1 MVVQKF
7 MSPVLY
13 RHGTPNT
20 PFAQSLNDMTRSARR
35 WANDIGGTSDP
46 ETDVIPQITQDINE
60 IKRLVVA
67 AYTVTLDL
75 NKVWAS
81 PLFPQ
86 WDSIIRYNECP
97 SRVPISFTYGV
108 SHRSD
113 VKLYRLDGNR
123 AIGWVE
129 FVPRWHVD
137 GVSLDTREH
146 EGSPVMIIRQSTVDD
161 AFPYNWSEQRVQ
173 DELCSQIFRL
183 LQDKLALYYAVNLV
197 EKGVRS
203 NTPFVPAGDKTPPS
217 FLGEYVKKDVFDAF
231 KAGIES
237 SVNRNTSSIPA
248 LETRVETVEGKV
260 ASLEASGVGGLAE
273 LKQQVQLNKNELF
286 TLSTR
291 VEYNENLIGE
301 HQVKLNGLDTLKDQ
315 VAHNKN
321 DLFTL
326 GTRVEYNENQ
336 IGDLQV
342 KANSIDGLKSDVDST
357 KSTVNSI
364 RSEQSDIKR
373 EVRQHA
379 TDIQNLKAANLN
391 PDDFVTK
398 TSFFATVE
406 QMPTT
411 QGMRQE
417 IREAVEG
424 VEAGVE
430 ASYVKKTEVAELKKL
445 QEQLGKVDV
454 SSFATGS
461 QLAQQQQ
468 NIESWGNERFELKG
482 AAYNLINDAKKT
494 ITSETDT
501 KVNGLSGRINA
512 AVNETDSLRKSTR
525 QNLDALSGT
534 VSAMDTRLSNGL
546 ANLRTETDAK
556 INNRLPMLSA
566 SDGMI
571 LVADNALAVKWKS
584 THYSLSIDNLIK
596 ERTEGFILN
605 GTGRMTDGT
614 GRGGFVYS
622 TVAFNG
628 SDGSFLVPANQ
639 PSERNIF
646 FGDRI
651 HLKEPIFKFSFD
663 AKYGD
668 RNNNTDIRFNIRWFD
683 RSGRELSNYLRGAL
697 SATPTQFP
705 ATYTTWVVAPSHAEF
720 CEVGIVSA
728 SFAASL
734 YLTNVK
740 VQFATD
746 IPEETLWRFTLAETY
761 RPVDLG
767 ENKMWLTL
775 DIGTHGSVQV
785 HGIINNGGAVPTGRY
800 VSASQ
805 PLPLILQ
812 TPLFNLNS
820 PMGGLYTVDSGGLKL
835 EGRFESTPPTG
846 MRMGSMFKIKSSS
859 IAHEFQK
866 FAQSSTSIRIRPLQG
881 LNNNGT
887 TGY

>member
-1 MVVQKF
+1 MAVQKF

-13 RHGTPNT
+13 RHGTPNI
-20 PFAQSLNDMTRSARR
+20 PFTQSLNDMARSARR

-46 ETDVIPQITQDINE
+46 ETDVIPQIAHDINE

-67 AYTVTLDL
+67 SYTVNLDL

-81 PLFPQ
+81 PLFPL

-97 SRVPISFTYGV
+97 SRVPVSFTYGV

-113 VKLYRLDGNR
+113 VKVYRLDGNQ

-129 FVPRWHVD
+129 FVPKWHVD
-137 GVSLDTREH
+137 GASLDASEH

-161 AFPYNWSEQRVQ
+161 TFPYNWSEQRVQ

-183 LQDKLALYYAVNLV
+183 LQDKIALYYAVNLV

-237 SVNRNTSSIPA
+237 SVNNNTSAIPA
-248 LETRVETVEGKV
+248 LETRVGSVESKV
-260 ASLEASGVGGLAE
+260 ASLEASGVGGLAD
-273 LKQQVQLNKNELF
+273 LKQQVQMNKNDLF
-286 TLSTR
+286 NINTR
-291 VEYNENLIGE
+291 VEYNES
-301 HQVKLNGLDTLKDQ
+301 
-315 VAHNKN
+315 
-321 DLFTL
+321 
-326 GTRVEYNENQ
+326 Q

-342 KANSIDGLKSDVDST
+342 KTNSIDGLKSDVDST
-357 KSTVNSI
+357 KASVNGI

-373 EVRQHA
+373 EVQRHA
-379 TDIQNLKAANLN
+379 VDIQNLKAANLN
-391 PDDFVTK
+391 PDDYVTK

-424 VEAGVE
+424 VEGNVE

-454 SSFATGS
+454 SSFATRS

-468 NIESWGNERFELKG
+468 NIESWGNARFELKG
-482 AAYNLINDAKKT
+482 AAYNLIADVKKT
-494 ITSETDT
+494 ITTETDA

-512 AVNETDSLRKSTR
+512 AVGETDSLRKTTR

-534 VSAMDTRLSNGL
+534 VSAMDTRLTQGIG
-546 ANLRTETDAK
+546 NLRTETDTK
-556 INNRLPMLSA
+556 INNRLPKLSA

-571 LVADNALAVKWKS
+571 LVADNALAEKWKS
-584 THYSLSIDNLIK
+584 SHYSLSIDNLIK
-596 ERTEGFILN
+596 ERAEGYILN

-614 GRGGFVYS
+614 GSGGFKYS
-622 TVAFNG
+622 TVSFSG

-651 HLKEPIFKFSFD
+651 HLKEPVFKFGFD
-663 AKYGD
+663 TKYGD
-668 RNNNTDIRFNIRWFD
+668 RNNNKAIRFNIRWFD

-697 SATPTQFP
+697 SAAPSQFP
-705 ATYTTWVVAPSHAEF
+705 STYYTWVVAPSHAEF
-720 CEVGIVSA
+720 CEVGIVNA
-728 SFAASL
+728 TLAADL

-740 VQFATD
+740 VQFAND

-767 ENKMWLTL
+767 ENRMWLNL
-775 DIGTHGSVQV
+775 AIGTHGSVQV
-785 HGIINNGGAVPTGRY
+785 HGIINNGGGVPTGRY

-812 TPLFNLNS
+812 VPLFNLIS
-820 PMGGLYTVDSGGLKL
+820 PMGGLYTIDSGGLKL
-835 EGRFESTPPTG
+835 EGRFETTPPTG
-846 MRMGSMFKIKSSS
+846 LRMGSMFKIEKSSV
-859 IAHEFQK
+859 AHEFQRY
-866 FAQSSTSIRIRPLQG
+866 AQPSTPIRIRPLHG
-881 LNNNGT
+881 LNNDGT
-887 TGY
+887 TGH

>member
-1 MVVQKF
+1 MAVQKF
-7 MSPVLY
+7 MSPLLY

-20 PFAQSLNDMTRSARR
+20 PFTQSLNDMSRSARR

-46 ETDVIPQITQDINE
+46 EEDAIPQFAQDINE

-81 PLFPQ
+81 PLFPL
-86 WDSIIRYNECP
+86 WDSIVRYNECP
-97 SRVPISFTYGV
+97 SRVPVSFTYGV

-113 VKLYRLDGNR
+113 VKLYRLDGNQS
-123 AIGWVE
+123 IGWVE
-129 FVPRWHVD
+129 FTPKWHVD
-137 GVSLDTREH
+137 GVSLDTSEH
-146 EGSPVMIIRQSTVDD
+146 EGSPVMVIRQSTVDD
-161 AFPYNWSEQRVQ
+161 TFSYNWSEQRVQ

-183 LQDKLALYYAVNLV
+183 LQDKIALYYAVNLV

-237 SVNRNTSSIPA
+237 SVDRNTSAIPA
-248 LETRVETVEGKV
+248 LETRVDSVEGKV
-260 ASLEASGVGGLAE
+260 NALEASGVGGLAE

-286 TLSTR
+286 
-291 VEYNENLIGE
+291 NIN
-301 HQVKLNGLDTLKDQ
+301 
-315 VAHNKN
+315 A
-321 DLFTL
+321 
-326 GTRVEYNENQ
+326 RVEYNENQ

-342 KANSIDGLKSDVDST
+342 KTNSIDVLKADVDST
-357 KSTVNSI
+357 KSTVNTI

-373 EVRQHA
+373 EVQRHA
-379 TDIQNLKAANLN
+379 VDIQNLKAANLN
-391 PDDFVTK
+391 PDDYVTK

-454 SSFATGS
+454 SSFVTRS

-468 NIESWGNERFELKG
+468 TIEGWSNQRFELKG
-482 AAYNLINDAKKT
+482 AAYNLMTDAKKT
-494 ITSETDT
+494 ITAETDS

-512 AVNETDSLRKSTR
+512 AVKETDELRKSTR

-534 VSAMDTRLSNGL
+534 ISAMDTRLTNGID
-546 ANLRTETDAK
+546 NLRSETDTK
-556 INNRLPMLSA
+556 INNRMPKLSA
-566 SDGMI
+566 SDGM
-571 LVADNALAVKWKS
+571 LMVADNAVNEKWKAS
-584 THYSLSIDNLIK
+584 HYSLSIDNLIK
-596 ERTEGFILN
+596 ERDEGFILN

-622 TVAFNG
+622 TEAFSG

-651 HLKEPIFKFSFD
+651 HLKGPVFKFSFD
-663 AKYGD
+663 AKYGV
-668 RNNNTDIRFNIRWFD
+668 RNNNKAIRFNIRWFD

-697 SATPTQFP
+697 SAAPTQFP
-705 ATYTTWVVAPSHAEF
+705 ATYHTWVVAPSYAEF
-720 CEVGIVSA
+720 CEVGIVNA
-728 SFAASL
+728 PMAANL

-740 VQFATD
+740 VQFAPD

-767 ENKMWLTL
+767 ENKMWLNL
-775 DIGTHGSVQV
+775 VIGTHGYVQV
-785 HGIINNGGAVPTGRY
+785 HGIINDGGAIPTGRY
-800 VSASQ
+800 LSASQ
-805 PLPLILQ
+805 PLPLMLQ

-820 PMGGLYTVDSGGLKL
+820 PMGGLYPVDSGGLKL
-835 EGRFESTPPTG
+835 EGRFETTPPTG
-846 MRMGSMFKIKSSS
+846 LRIGNSFKIEKSSL
-859 IAHEFQK
+859 AHEFQK
-866 FAQSSTSIRIRPLQG
+866 YAQPSTPIRVRPLQG

-887 TGY
+887 TGR

>member
-1 MVVQKF
+1 MALQKF
-7 MSPVLY
+7 MTPVLY

-46 ETDVIPQITQDINE
+46 ETDVIPQIAQDINE

-67 AYTVTLDL
+67 SYTATLDL

-81 PLFPQ
+81 PLFPL
-86 WDSIIRYNECP
+86 WDSIVRYNECP
-97 SRVPISFTYGV
+97 SRVPVSFTYGV

-113 VKLYRLDGNR
+113 VKLYRLDGNQ

-129 FVPRWHVD
+129 FVPKWHVD

-146 EGSPVMIIRQSTVDD
+146 EGSPVMVIRQSTVDD
-161 AFPYNWSEQRVQ
+161 TFPYNWSEQRVQ

-203 NTPFVPAGDKTPPS
+203 NTPFAPAGDKTPPS
-217 FLGEYVKKDVFDAF
+217 FLGEYVKEDVFDAF
-231 KAGIES
+231 KAGVET
-237 SVNRNTSSIPA
+237 SVDRNTSAITA
-248 LETRVETVEGKV
+248 LETRVDTVEGKV

-273 LKQQVQLNKNELF
+273 LKQQVQMNKNELF
-286 TLSTR
+286 TLGTR
-291 VEYNENLIGE
+291 VEYNMNLIGE
-301 HQVKLNGLDTLKDQ
+301 HQVKLNDIDTLKDQ

-321 DLFTL
+321 DLFNIN
-326 GTRVEYNENQ
+326 TRVEYNENQ
-336 IGDLQV
+336 IGGLQV
-342 KANSIDGLKSDVDST
+342 KANSIDGLKADVDSA
-357 KSTVNSI
+357 KSTVNTI

-373 EVRQHA
+373 EVQRHA
-379 TDIQNLKAANLN
+379 VDIQNLKASHLN
-391 PDDFVTK
+391 PDDYVTK
-398 TSFFATVE
+398 TSFFNTVE

-454 SSFATGS
+454 ASFATRS

-468 NIESWGNERFELKG
+468 SIEGWSNQRFELKG
-482 AAYNLINDAKKT
+482 VAANLIGEAHRG
-494 ITSETDT
+494 ITAETNS

-512 AVNETDSLRKSTR
+512 AVNETDELRKSTR
-525 QNLDALSGT
+525 KNLDALSGT
-534 VSAMDTRLSNGL
+534 VSAMDTRLTQGIN
-546 ANLRTETDAK
+546 NLRVETDTK
-556 INNRLPMLSA
+556 INNRLPKLSA

-571 LVADNALAVKWKS
+571 LVADNALSEKWKA

-596 ERTEGFILN
+596 ERDEGFILN

-614 GRGGFVYS
+614 GRGGFEYS
-622 TVAFNG
+622 TVAFSG

-651 HLKEPIFKFSFD
+651 KLKEPVFKFSFD
-663 AKYGD
+663 AKYGN
-668 RNNNTDIRFNIRWFD
+668 RNNNKDIRFNIRWFD

-705 ATYTTWVVAPSHAEF
+705 ATYTTWVVAPSTAEF
-720 CEVGIVSA
+720 CEVGIVNA
-728 SFAASL
+728 TLAADL
-734 YLTNVK
+734 YLTNIK
-740 VQFATD
+740 VQFASD

-767 ENKMWLTL
+767 ENRMWINLV
-775 DIGTHGSVQV
+775 IGTHGSVQIL
-785 HGIINNGGAVPTGRY
+785 GIVNNGGGVPTGRN

-805 PLPLILQ
+805 PLPLVLQ
-812 TPLFNLNS
+812 TPLFNIIS

-846 MRMGSMFKIKSSS
+846 MRMGNMFKIVRSSV
-859 IAHEFQK
+859 AHEFQK
-866 FAQSSTSIRIRPLQG
+866 YAQPSIPIRVRPLMG

>member
-1 MVVQKF
+1 
-7 MSPVLY
+7 
-13 RHGTPNT
+13 
-20 PFAQSLNDMTRSARR
+20 
-35 WANDIGGTSDP
+35 
-46 ETDVIPQITQDINE
+46 
-60 IKRLVVA
+60 
-67 AYTVTLDL
+67 
-75 NKVWAS
+75 
-81 PLFPQ
+81 
-86 WDSIIRYNECP
+86 
-97 SRVPISFTYGV
+97 
-108 SHRSD
+108 
-113 VKLYRLDGNR
+113 
-123 AIGWVE
+123 
-129 FVPRWHVD
+129 
-137 GVSLDTREH
+137 
-146 EGSPVMIIRQSTVDD
+146 MIIRQSTVDD